1 MLQKNLLHQ
10 RQKEKRSRKIYVC
23 VCVCVCNNLI
33 NNDKK
38 KIEIREVGKEES
50 ESFNIYIYNCT

>member
-1 MLQKNLLHQ
+1 M
-10 RQKEKRSRKIYVC
+10 C

-50 ESFNIYIYNCT
+50 ESFNIYIIVLKRYVYCNK